1 MNIYISNL
9 SCAINDGD
17 LKELFENFGQVSS
30 AKVIMDRE
38 TGKSKGFGF
47 VEMPDATEAQKAI
60 TELNQGE
67 YDGKVINVAIAKPRE
82 ERPRGGHQGGGSRG
96 GFRSGGGGFQGGN
109 RENRGRSY
117 GNREGGYN
125 REGQSNRY

>member
-9 SCAINDGD
+9 SYAINDGD

-82 ERPRGGHQGGGSRG
+82 ERPKGGGFRSG
-96 GFRSGGGGFQGGN
+96 GFRSGGGGGYQGGN

-125 REGQSNRY
+125 REGQNSRY